1 MNLRYKSSYPF
12 AHDMHLFIYLTAVFL
27 VRNFSAILVPMI
39 GFIFTIASYVALT
52 PHWVDTIII
61 MLPFPV
67 YSGLFSVSVFSPFI
81 GWGGGMEMGV
91 LLRNAMVAIYDES
104 MNQCLWPHLIY
115 TSCPIISLF
124 YQWTWI
130 VAHFMVLQVQLNKET
145 DSRISTESSASSA
158 KELIKDLEG
167 NLQRS
172 SESSEREK
180 KTLKKE
186 FSYMKED
193 LTLSASKLNAEVHIV
208 RPFQISICG
217 CLLTYLF

>member
-1 MNLRYKSSYPF
+1 M
-12 AHDMHLFIYLTAVFL
+12 
-27 VRNFSAILVPMI
+27 
-39 GFIFTIASYVALT
+39 
-52 PHWVDTIII
+52 
-61 MLPFPV
+61 
-67 YSGLFSVSVFSPFI
+67 
-81 GWGGGMEMGV
+81 
-91 LLRNAMVAIYDES
+91 
-104 MNQCLWPHLIY
+104 
-115 TSCPIISLF
+115 
-124 YQWTWI
+124 
-130 VAHFMVLQVQLNKET
+130 AHFMVLQVQLNKET

-186 FSYMKED
+186 LSYMKED

>member
-12 AHDMHLFIYLTAVFL
+12 AHDMHLFIYRTAVFL

-52 PHWVDTIII
+52 SHWVDATIVI
-61 MLPFPV
+61 F
-67 YSGLFSVSVFSPFI
+67 LFTGGWFQSVFSSPPPFI

-145 DSRISTESSASSA
+145 DSRISAESSASSA

-186 FSYMKED
+186 LSYTKED
-193 LTLSASKLNAEVHIV
+193 LSLSASKLNAEVHIV
-208 RPFQISICG
+208 RLFQISICG

>member
-1 MNLRYKSSYPF
+1 
-12 AHDMHLFIYLTAVFL
+12 
-27 VRNFSAILVPMI
+27 
-39 GFIFTIASYVALT
+39 
-52 PHWVDTIII
+52 
-61 MLPFPV
+61 
-67 YSGLFSVSVFSPFI
+67 
-81 GWGGGMEMGV
+81 
-91 LLRNAMVAIYDES
+91 
-104 MNQCLWPHLIY
+104 
-115 TSCPIISLF
+115 
-124 YQWTWI
+124 
-130 VAHFMVLQVQLNKET
+130 MVLQVQLNKET
-145 DSRISTESSASSA
+145 DSRISAESSASSA

-186 FSYMKED
+186 LSYMKGD